1 MPIRFIFVISPR
13 THLLDLAGPDQVFF
27 EAIFFKAPFE
37 IEYCSF
43 APEAAGTASGLRF
56 AALRPYNELEPKKGD
71 YIVIPGM
78 DIDVIDKAHSG
89 AMQGL
94 FRWLSAAYAQG
105 VHLCSICTG
114 AFLLAACGLLDGK
127 TCTTHWKY
135 TRKLQT
141 RYPRLKV
148 QENVLFTEKDGIF
161 TSAGIASGVDMA
173 LHIVEKEMGA
183 HFTNK
188 VAREIV
194 VYIRRDGGQAQESI
208 FLSYRNH
215 LHAGI
220 HTVQDWLVENL
231 DQKATLPQL
240 AEIAHMSTRNFT
252 RIFRKETGVT
262 IGDYLTLLRKEKI
275 AELLKKPDLS
285 RPQVAQQ
292 VGLKS
297 VRQLSRLLSS

>member
-1 MPIRFIFVISPR
+1 MPVRLIFVISPR

-43 APEAAGTASGLRF
+43 APEEAGTASGLRF
-56 AALRPYNELEPKKGD
+56 ATLRHYTELEPKKGD
-71 YIVIPGM
+71 YIFIPGM
-78 DIDVIDKAHSG
+78 DTDVIDHSHNR
-89 AMQGL
+89 AMKDL
-94 FRWLSAAYAQG
+94 FHWLSAAYTRG

-114 AFLLAACGLLDGK
+114 AFLLAAAGLLDGK

-135 TRKLQT
+135 TRKLQS

-148 QENVLFTEKDGIF
+148 QENVLFTEKDGLF

-183 HFTNK
+183 HFTYK

-231 DQKATLPQL
+231 DRKATLPQL
-240 AEIAHMSTRNFT
+240 AEMAHMSTRNFT

-262 IGDYLTLLRKEKI
+262 IGEYLTMLRKEKI

-297 VRQLSRLLSS
+297 ARQVNRLLRS

>member
-1 MPIRFIFVISPR
+1 M
-13 THLLDLAGPDQVFF
+13 
-27 EAIFFKAPFE
+27 EE
-37 IEYCSF
+37 
-43 APEAAGTASGLRF
+43 AGTASGLRF
-56 AALRPYNELEPKKGD
+56 AKLPHYSGVAVKKGD
-71 YIVIPGM
+71 YIFIPGM
-78 DIDVIDKAHSG
+78 DIDVLTNSHHG
-89 AMQGL
+89 AMKDL
-94 FRWLSAAYAQG
+94 YRWLSAAYAQG
-105 VHLCSICTG
+105 AHLCSICTG
-114 AFLLAACGLLDGK
+114 AFLLAEGGLLNGK
-127 TCTTHWKY
+127 ICTTHWKY
-135 TRKLQT
+135 TQKLQS

-215 LHAGI
+215 LHTGI

-231 DQKATLPQL
+231 DQKNGLPQL
-240 AEIAHMSTRNFT
+240 AEMAHMSTRNFT
-252 RIFRKETGVT
+252 RIFKKETGVT
-262 IGDYLTLLRKEKI
+262 IGDYLTMLRKEKI

-285 RPQVAQQ
+285 RPQIARK

-297 VRQLSRLLSS
+297 ERQLGRLLQK

>member
-1 MPIRFIFVISPR
+1 MPVRLIFVISPR

-43 APEAAGTASGLRF
+43 APEEAGTASGLRF
-56 AALRPYNELEPKKGD
+56 ANLRHYTELEPKKGD
-71 YIVIPGM
+71 YIFIPGM
-78 DIDVIDKAHSG
+78 DTDVIDHSHNR
-89 AMQGL
+89 AMKDL
-94 FRWLSAAYAQG
+94 FHWLSAAYTRG
-105 VHLCSICTG
+105 VRLCSICTG
-114 AFLLAACGLLDGK
+114 AFLLAAAGLLDGK
-127 TCTTHWKY
+127 ICTTHWKY
-135 TRKLQT
+135 TRKLQS

-148 QENVLFTEKDGIF
+148 QENVLFTEKDGLF

-183 HFTNK
+183 YFTNK

-231 DQKATLPQL
+231 DRKATLPQL
-240 AEIAHMSTRNFT
+240 AEMAHMSTRNFT

-262 IGDYLTLLRKEKI
+262 IGEYLTMLRKEKI

-297 VRQLSRLLSS
+297 ARQVNRLLRS